1 MTPLLSAKNIH
12 MAYCGVKPVEVIK
25 DVSIE
30 AFKGE
35 TIAITGKSGSVKS
48 TLLNILGTLEHPTS
62 GKVTLCGY
70 DTQGSSSSIIRNKH
84 IGFIFQSFHLLDD
97 FSLLDNVLMPAKIG
111 RKQVGSNSESYK
123 RALFLLEEVGLSE
136 QIHCPTKI
144 LSGGEK
150 QRACLARALCND
162 PDLIFADEPTG
173 NLDSVNTDIVASLLI
188 KSAKEGGKTLILVT
202 HDEDLAKMCDK
213 TFHLK
218 DGFLHR
224 IR

>member
-1 MTPLLSAKNIH
+1 MTPLLSAKNIY
-12 MAYCGVKPVEVIK
+12 MAYSGVKPVEVIK
-25 DVSIE
+25 DLSLEV
-30 AFKGE
+30 FKGE
-35 TIAITGKSGSVKS
+35 TIAITGKSGSGKS

-62 GKVTLCGY
+62 GKVTLCGH
-70 DTQGSSSSIIRNKH
+70 DTQGSASSIIRNKH

-111 RKQVGSNSESYK
+111 RKQVGRNSESYK
-123 RALFLLEEVGLSE
+123 RALSLLDQVGLSE
-136 QIHCPTKI
+136 QIDCPTKI

-150 QRACLARALCND
+150 QRACLARALCNN

-173 NLDSVNTDIVASLLI
+173 NLDSANTEIVASLLI

>member
-1 MTPLLSAKNIH
+1 
-12 MAYCGVKPVEVIK
+12 
-25 DVSIE
+25 
-30 AFKGE
+30 
-35 TIAITGKSGSVKS
+35 
-48 TLLNILGTLEHPTS
+48 
-62 GKVTLCGY
+62 
-70 DTQGSSSSIIRNKH
+70 
-84 IGFIFQSFHLLDD
+84 
-97 FSLLDNVLMPAKIG
+97 MPAKIG
-111 RKQVGSNSESYK
+111 RKQVGRNSESYK
-123 RALFLLEEVGLSE
+123 RAVSLIEEVGLSE